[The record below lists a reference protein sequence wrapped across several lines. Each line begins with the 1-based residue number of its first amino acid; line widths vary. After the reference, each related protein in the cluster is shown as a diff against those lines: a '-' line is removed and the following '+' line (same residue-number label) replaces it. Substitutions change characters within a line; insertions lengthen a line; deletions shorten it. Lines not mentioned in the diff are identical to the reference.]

1 MVVELIGTPGAGKTS
16 LLPAII
22 DCLGERGVTARTIVS
37 AGRVYAERTRL
48 GSLIARFA
56 PPPLRG
62 PLLWQLFCH
71 LSRAYR
77 FRFLFHHMEFARHLA
92 LGQAHRDASVKFRR
106 HALRWYLR
114 MLGQYEFLRTHL
126 RPNEA
131 LVIDQGFVH
140 RAVDLHASDRGEPDL
155 AAVSAYLDLVPQPD
169 LIIHVNAPL
178 GVCEARVFDRG
189 PWAHFRRESPAA
201 LSRFITNSHVV
212 VGQVV
217 ERMRAKGW
225 NLIEVDNGS
234 EGLALSTARLRS
246 ILMNPDSASVPLSG
260 GPSVLPTRCL

>member
-16 LLPAII
+16 LLPVVM
-22 DCLGERGVTARTIVS
+22 DSLSEQGVTPRTMVGASRVYVART
-37 AGRVYAERTRL
+37 TL
-48 GSLIARFA
+48 GAYIARFA
-56 PPPLRG
+56 PPRLRRA
-62 PLLWQLFCH
+62 LLWQLFCQF
-71 LSRAYR
+71 SRAYQ
-77 FRFLFHHMEFARHLA
+77 FRFLLRHVRLARHLMQ
-92 LGQAHRDASVKFRR
+92 GQAHRDASVKFRR